1 MWGSLLIIC
10 GLVGATVSGIL
21 IGKTKLYKEI
31 GIGNLFFTILALIC
45 FIEVLHALVIHY
57 VSYYH

>member
-1 MWGSLLIIC
+1 M
-10 GLVGATVSGIL
+10 SGIL